1 MTKNKFLFFTITVS
15 ILILIYLLNSLYPLY
30 CDDWEYSL
38 IYGNPEREKLKTIK
52 DLFISQKNH
61 YMMWGGRTV
70 AHTIAQIL
78 LVIKNN
84 FIIDLINAIIY
95 TDFILIVYMYT
106 SLKRYD
112 YKLLLLVAL
121 SLYIVLP
128 DFCSTVLWITG
139 SCNYLWTTLLCLVFM
154 YPFVQYYLNGDIKVR
169 SKFFFP
175 LAFLSGIVVGWTNE
189 NMGIAILF
197 FIISL
202 AIVLKIEKRQIPI
215 WFWVG
220 MVGVLIG
227 SLFLILAPGNF
238 VRAAVIKSRSA
249 VVDQQV
255 EYVNRVK
262 HIISLLRSNISIY
275 LMAYLFL
282 LLLLTFREK
291 LSIVIKNK
299 RVILSFIFLMSG
311 LISFFVMIASPVF
324 PQRALFGAYT
334 LLLISNLYLFAI
346 VIDKLRDKRIIW
358 YSLLGL
364 LLLYCSIDYYW
375 KYETLSR
382 VNEIWEERY
391 EYIEENSKNLPRV
404 VVFDKSY
411 GVHPKYA
418 LDDIQEDP
426 KFWINQQFSKY
437 LDVDS
442 VIVRKRAA
450 ED

>member
-1 MTKNKFLFFTITVS
+1 
-15 ILILIYLLNSLYPLY
+15 
-30 CDDWEYSL
+30 
-38 IYGNPEREKLKTIK
+38 
-52 DLFISQKNH
+52 
-61 YMMWGGRTV
+61 
-70 AHTIAQIL
+70 
-78 LVIKNN
+78 
-84 FIIDLINAIIY
+84 
-95 TDFILIVYMYT
+95 
-106 SLKRYD
+106 
-112 YKLLLLVAL
+112 
-121 SLYIVLP
+121 
-128 DFCSTVLWITG
+128 
-139 SCNYLWTTLLCLVFM
+139 
-154 YPFVQYYLNGDIKVR
+154 
-169 SKFFFP
+169 
-175 LAFLSGIVVGWTNE
+175 
-189 NMGIAILF
+189 
-197 FIISL
+197 
-202 AIVLKIEKRQIPI
+202 
-215 WFWVG
+215 
-220 MVGVLIG
+220 
-227 SLFLILAPGNF
+227 
-238 VRAAVIKSRSA
+238 
-249 VVDQQV
+249 
-255 EYVNRVK
+255 
-262 HIISLLRSNISIY
+262 
-275 LMAYLFL
+275 MAYLFL